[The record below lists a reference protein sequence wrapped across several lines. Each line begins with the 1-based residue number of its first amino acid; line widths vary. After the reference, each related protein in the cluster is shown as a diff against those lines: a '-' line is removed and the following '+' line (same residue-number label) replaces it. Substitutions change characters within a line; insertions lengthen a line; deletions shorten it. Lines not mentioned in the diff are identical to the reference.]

1 MKNHRI
7 NSYEI
12 TLQPTED
19 KYSMAPLYI
28 KGFLPQQNGSA
39 IMLPAEITKLSG
51 SDFDVDK
58 LYIMLPEF
66 RITKYDYQKAKY
78 YYAKE
83 QATLDV
89 TTNLVSQM
97 EKGSNHHNLSEAI
110 SSLSDE
116 DTDLNSWIEQSIAK
130 GDPYGLRLE
139 RPIIRKIRYDQ
150 NKPAY
155 QNSREARNN
164 MLIDMM
170 WGVLTN
176 PDTASKMVNPGGF
189 DEQKKTA
196 RIINI
201 LTNMFES
208 DLKRELRDIG
218 IKFDKTIKRGD
229 KRISAPLS
237 SYLFD
242 LPMSTLNKLTEKL
255 QSSIDPLSPMT
266 QLIFHQQNM
275 TGAKLIGIYANH
287 NANHALMQHTMLGL
301 DVENGSFVLNGKRLT
316 SLHGIQNDRKEFIS
330 RLNAGF
336 LAASV
341 DNVKDPVLAWL
352 NQNIFT
358 ADASMLLSRLGYN
371 SLEIGLLMNQPI
383 IVEITQAFFREGR
396 EGKGKDTIIGDI
408 LENYKKKAEIT
419 ADLTYDSYKNQQF
432 YIEDLADYIMLAK
445 EMEEVDTRHSADWRK
460 VEFYQKQLAIGY
472 LFKRIMSSSDALG
485 NLVQATRSDTQGG
498 SAGPT
503 IADTILKIQKV
514 VDFIEDSTKP
524 EFPLTGAD
532 VISDLDLSG
541 EGISNIRK
549 MLLSSQLPFLQAFYS
564 LGIRQTESML
574 NKYFP
579 QYTQSFQDVI
589 DELRKMTKRGKLDVK
604 TMNSIYN
611 DLLAY
616 IMSKN
621 EFFGSGVDN
630 ESKTITSAN
639 RRSRFINEFPAY
651 FKSIVSSNEDIADLE
666 FIKRLRV
673 IRANDRNP
681 VDTIV
686 FKNVGQL
693 SNALRER
700 YMRDWTTLLYMDNP
714 KAQELALNL
723 FRYSYYR
730 NGFAF
735 GPNTFIHLAPTAIRL
750 AVPGYIDTLRG
761 LLISEDDLSQ
771 FVDQYV
777 LNHLDNRKLVPEI
790 SDDSTIEFTDDKK
803 NLKDEVTF
811 VIDDSSS
818 YADKKIIKD
827 RSEIEGEII
836 YDFFK
841 YIGKRIGGKYVYYK
855 LVEDTTTDNN
865 MAVYQR
871 ISPLGYRSSFIEYE
885 YGRDA
890 DEVTSVIKQNA
901 LDYDPLADVAA
912 RFESEPEI
920 DYDSQP
926 EHDELYSAESMNSL
940 YEAEYG
946 VPLQDFVGSDQTD
959 MSAIAPNTEFKD
971 ANDQEICGG
980 IPTIYSL

>member
-1 MKNHRI
+1 M
-7 NSYEI
+7 
-12 TLQPTED
+12 
-19 KYSMAPLYI
+19 
-28 KGFLPQQNGSA
+28 
-39 IMLPAEITKLSG
+39 
-51 SDFDVDK
+51 VDK

-83 QATLDV
+83 QAALDM
-89 TTNLVSQM
+89 TANLVSQM
-97 EKGSNHHNLSEAI
+97 EKGDSHHNLSETI

-116 DTDLNSWIEQSIAK
+116 DTDLNSWIEQSIAE

-150 NKPAY
+150 SKPAS

-170 WGVLTN
+170 WGVLTS

-189 DEQKKTA
+189 NEQKKTA

-201 LTNMFES
+201 LTNISES
-208 DLKRELRDIG
+208 SLKVELQRIG
-218 IKFDKTIKRGD
+218 IKFDKTIRRGN
-229 KRISAPLS
+229 KKTVAPLS

-242 LPMSTLNKLTEKL
+242 LPMSTLDKLIEKL

-266 QLIFHQQNM
+266 QLTFHQQIM
-275 TGAKLIGIYANH
+275 TGAKLISIYANH

-301 DVENGSFVLNGKRLT
+301 DTENGSFVLNGKRVT
-316 SLHGIQNDRKEFIS
+316 SLHSIQNERGEFIS

-352 NQNIFT
+352 NQNTFT

-383 IVEITQAFFREGR
+383 IKEITQAFFREGR
-396 EGKGKDTIIGDI
+396 EGKGKDTVIDSI
-408 LENYKKKAEIT
+408 LEDYKDKAGIT
-419 ADLTYDSYKNQQF
+419 ADLTYGSYKNQQF
-432 YIEDLADYIMLAK
+432 YIEDLADHIILAK
-445 EMEEVDTRHSADWRK
+445 EMEGVDTRHSADWRK

-472 LFKRIMSSSDALG
+472 LFKRIMSSADALG
-485 NLVQATRSDTQGG
+485 KLVQATRSDTQGG
-498 SAGPT
+498 AAGPT

-514 VDFIEDSTKP
+514 VDFIEDSKNP

-532 VISDLDLSG
+532 VISDLDL
-541 EGISNIRK
+541 EGKSISDIRK
-549 MLLSSQLPFLQAFYS
+549 ELLSSPLPFLQAFYS
-564 LGIRQTESML
+564 LGVRQTESML

-579 QYTQSFQDVI
+579 QYTKSFQDII
-589 DELRKMTKRGKLDVK
+589 DELRKMTKKGKLDVK

-621 EFFGSGVDN
+621 EFFGSGVDS
-630 ESKTITSAN
+630 ESKTITSSD
-639 RRSRFINEFPAY
+639 RRSKFINEFPAY

-693 SNALRER
+693 SNTLRER
-700 YMRDWTTLLYMDNP
+700 YMRDWATLLYMDNP

-735 GPNTFIHLAPTAIRL
+735 GPNTFIHLAPVAVRL
-750 AVPGYIDTLRG
+750 AVPEYIDTLRG
-761 LLISEDDLSQ
+761 LLSSEDDLSQ

-790 SDDSTIEFTDDKK
+790 SDDSTVEFIDDKK
-803 NLKDEVTF
+803 DPKDEVTF
-811 VIDDSSS
+811 VINDSSS

-827 RSEIEGEII
+827 RSEIEGEVI

-841 YIGKRIGGKYVYYK
+841 YIGKRVGGKYVYYK
-855 LVEDTTTDNN
+855 LVEDTTADNN
-865 MAVYQR
+865 IAVYQR
-871 ISPLGYRSSFIEYE
+871 ISPLGYRGSFIEYE

-890 DEVTSVIKQNA
+890 YEITSVIKQNA

-912 RFESEPEI
+912 MFESEPEI

-926 EHDELYSAESMNSL
+926 DNDEAYSAENMNSL
-940 YEAEYG
+940 YEAEFG
-946 VPLQDFVGSDQTD
+946 VSLQDSTSGDQID
-959 MSAIAPNTEFKD
+959 MSAITPNTEFRD

-980 IPTIYSL
+980 APIIYSL